1 MQIHERKLN
10 SGDESFPP
18 SFIFPKGD
26 TIKKK
31 IMKVKDSIETV
42 NKVSN
47 RLTTKF
53 LLFERKVF
61 DASGKI
67 RTKQEK
73 RIVSPELIKKTDKL
87 TSKPK
92 NFAFFIGPI
101 VEVEALL
108 KFLFI

>member
-1 MQIHERKLN
+1 MQIHDKKLN
-10 SGDESFPP
+10 SEDESFPP
-18 SFIFPKGD
+18 SLIFPKGE

-31 IMKVKDSIETV
+31 IMKVKDNIETV

-53 LLFERKVF
+53 LLLERKVF

-67 RTKQEK
+67 STKQEK
-73 RIVSPELIKKTDKL
+73 RIASPELIKKTDKL

-92 NFAFFIGPI
+92 NFAFLIGPI
-101 VEVEALL
+101 IDVETLF
-108 KFLFI
+108 KF

>member
-1 MQIHERKLN
+1 MQIHERNLN
-10 SGDESFPP
+10 SGDKSFPP
-18 SFIFPKGD
+18 SLIFPKGD

-42 NKVSN
+42 NKVSS

-53 LLFERKVF
+53 LLLERKVF

-67 RTKQEK
+67 STKQEK
-73 RIVSPELIKKTDKL
+73 RIASPELIKKTDKL

-92 NFAFFIGPI
+92 NFAFLIGPI
-101 VEVEALL
+101 IDVEALF
-108 KFLFI
+108 KF

>member
-1 MQIHERKLN
+1 
-10 SGDESFPP
+10 
-18 SFIFPKGD
+18 
-26 TIKKK
+26 
-31 IMKVKDSIETV
+31 MKVKDSIETV

-53 LLFERKVF
+53 LHLERRVF

-67 RTKQEK
+67 NTKQEK
-73 RIVSPELIKKTDKL
+73 SIAIPELIKKTDKL

-101 VEVEALL
+101 IEVEALL
-108 KFLFI
+108 KF